1 MKAWKNITLNFP
13 GLKLEGIVEQLS
25 YLNVLSVTVKDKP
38 ALEKSDW
45 FDDPH
50 TPLSIHGDAHV
61 IILLMEAS
69 RSTNQL
75 LEEICLILDLD
86 QTPAYSEDV
95 FEDRN
100 WVTHT
105 QAQFKEIQVSKT
117 LRILPPWES
126 KTEFVGKTLIIE
138 PGSGF
143 GTGSH
148 PTTQLCLRWLEKN
161 LNKNDSVLD
170 YGCGSGILS
179 IGAKLLGADHVEG
192 VEIDQL
198 AINNANQN
206 NELNGT
212 AIPFQIYVYRPP
224 LLTSELSTEAFVG
237 LEYAVFITAEDLYG
251 KKLSSPESI
260 QIDSASFNYYNLS
273 DAHLFKWTPRDVDKG
288 DHEFII
294 RITDEHGFTTLH
306 SHKLS
311 VFTNPCVQCNN
322 DEMPTDSTGN

>member
-13 GLKLEGIVEQLS
+13 GLKLDGIVEQLS
-25 YLNVLSVTVKDKP
+25 YLDVLSVTVKDKP

-75 LEEICLILDLD
+75 LEEICLILGLD

-105 QAQFKEIQVSKT
+105 QAQFKEIQISKT

-212 AIPFQIYVYRPP
+212 GIPFHHADTFKSNRKYDVVVANILSSILIRLTPTIGP
-224 LLTSELSTEAFVG
+224 LIGHKLVLSGILKNQSKDVIHAYLDWIKLSIV
-237 LEYAVFITAEDLYG
+237 EDLDG
-251 KKLSSPESI
+251 WVLI
-260 QIDSASFNYYNLS
+260 AGQL
-273 DAHLFKWTPRDVDKG
+273 
-288 DHEFII
+288 
-294 RITDEHGFTTLH
+294 
-306 SHKLS
+306 
-311 VFTNPCVQCNN
+311 
-322 DEMPTDSTGN
+322 

>member
-13 GLKLEGIVEQLS
+13 GLKLEGIVDQLS
-25 YLNVLSVTVKDKP
+25 YLDVLSVTVKDKL

-50 TPLSIHGDAHV
+50 NPLPLHGDIHL

-161 LNKNDSVLD
+161 LNKNNSVLD

-212 AIPFQIYVYRPP
+212 AIPFHHADTFKSNRKYDVVVANI
-224 LLTSELSTEAFVG
+224 LSSILILASLTSMQSG
-237 LEYAVFITAEDLYG
+237 GQTATHTPQ
-251 KKLSSPESI
+251 KS
-260 QIDSASFNYYNLS
+260 
-273 DAHLFKWTPRDVDKG
+273 HLF
-288 DHEFII
+288 
-294 RITDEHGFTTLH
+294 
-306 SHKLS
+306 S
-311 VFTNPCVQCNN
+311 
-322 DEMPTDSTGN
+322 

>member
-13 GLKLEGIVEQLS
+13 GLKLDEIVEQLS

-50 TPLSIHGDAHV
+50 TPLPLHGDTHV

-69 RSTNQL
+69 RSTHQL
-75 LEEICLILDLD
+75 LKKICLILDLD

-105 QAQFKEIQVSKT
+105 QAQFKEIQISKT

-126 KTEFVGKTLIIE
+126 KTEFDGKTLIIE

-148 PTTQLCLRWLEKN
+148 PTTQLCLRWLETHIRPGE
-161 LNKNDSVLD
+161 SFLD
-170 YGCGSGILS
+170 FGSGSGILS
-179 IGAKLLGADHVEG
+179 IAAKEFGAGDGVG
-192 VEIDQL
+192 VEIDPQ
-198 AINNANQN
+198 AIKNSNRNSA
-206 NELNGT
+206 LNGWD
-212 AIPFQIYVYRPP
+212 IPFSDFNSSTVKEPYDTVAANI
-224 LLTSELSTEAFVG
+224 LSTVLIRLSPTLKSLTG
-237 LEYAVFITAEDLYG
+237 HRLILSGILEKQVHEVIKVYTTWIQLTPVDETSGWVL
-251 KKLSSPESI
+251 LSGE
-260 QIDSASFNYYNLS
+260 L
-273 DAHLFKWTPRDVDKG
+273 
-288 DHEFII
+288 
-294 RITDEHGFTTLH
+294 
-306 SHKLS
+306 
-311 VFTNPCVQCNN
+311 
-322 DEMPTDSTGN
+322 